1 MDIGIILTKAL
12 AFMTLIGNGAT
23 VVVLLVS
30 ALSRSHYKKL
40 MSYLSEQALG
50 IGFLLS
56 SSATL
61 GSIFYAIVV
70 GYPACILCWTQRIF
84 MYPMMFLLALAWWRK
99 DRSIIPYAFLLS
111 VLGGAVALYQ
121 WMKDMLALYT
131 HFSLTCPV
139 VPGVPSC
146 DRIYVLE
153 FGYITIPMFA
163 LNIFILIA
171 IVMYAALRRDKIQ
184 HER

>member
-1 MDIGIILTKAL
+1 MDLGIILTKAL
-12 AFMTLIGNGAT
+12 AFATLIGNIFAFG
-23 VVVLLVS
+23 VLVAHSL
-30 ALSRSHYKKL
+30 LKPQFRKL
-40 MSYLSEQALG
+40 MLYLSDEALP

-56 SSATL
+56 ASATL
-61 GSIFYAIVV
+61 GSILYTAVV

-84 MYPMMFLLALAWWRK
+84 MYPMMFLFALAWWKR
-99 DRSIIPYAFLLS
+99 DRSIIPYALMLS
-111 VLGGAVALYQ
+111 IVGGLVALYQ
-121 WMKDMLALYT
+121 WAKDMLALYT
-131 HFSLTCPV
+131 HFSLACPV

-171 IVMYAALRRDKIQ
+171 MVMYASLRLNKKTND
-184 HER
+184 